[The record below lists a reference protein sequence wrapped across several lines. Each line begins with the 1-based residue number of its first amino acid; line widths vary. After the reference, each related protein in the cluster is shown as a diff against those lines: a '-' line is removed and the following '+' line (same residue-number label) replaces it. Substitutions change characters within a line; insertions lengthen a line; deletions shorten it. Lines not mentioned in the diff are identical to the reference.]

1 MGGPLP
7 VEEEV
12 CSLFRVRALK
22 RMATQMR
29 RREELH
35 FRGLLKG
42 AEWGRL
48 TLERAKGLAFLADL
62 KQ

>member
-12 CSLFRVRALK
+12 CSLFRARALK
-22 RMATQMR
+22 RVAAQMG

-42 AEWGRL
+42 RSGE
-48 TLERAKGLAFLADL
+48 D
-62 KQ
+62 